1 MLSDYIATFK
11 NKFYIPL
18 VIGVVFAVILAVQSV
33 IYPPA
38 FSLPEVGYIEKT
50 YLVTSEQ
57 PLSGHF
63 DFKLALL
70 NSASVRDFFVQ
81 NKNNFDFP
89 KLCRYWDIQ
98 SFNKREAWFLSKFD
112 YLKAADNILIIK
124 MNVSKKDEA
133 NSDYLREC
141 GEEVFDAVAAH
152 SFAYLE
158 KYGVKATFTA
168 VDKLVLL
175 PENAAAPTESH
186 FTLKYGVMGFAIGF
200 LFGSLVLAIIAL
212 RGRKDD

>member
-18 VIGVVFAVILAVQSV
+18 VIGAVFAVILAAESV
-33 IYPPA
+33 INPPA

-133 NSDYLREC
+133 NSDYLRER
-141 GEEVFDAVAAH
+141 GEEFFDAVAAH
-152 SFAYLE
+152 SFNYLE